1 MIELLLLIIIIW
13 VFLYLIYRFAFK
25 VVLTE
30 KRGEIIP
37 VRKIEIT
44 PKLILIVLSLFILLY
59 IISSFREVPIGHA
72 LLTFNIFTKKY
83 GIKTEGLQFVPRFFY
98 KTHLYNIRRQE
109 YTMTARKGEGEKKDI
124 DDSLWSPTK
133 EGLEVGLDLTCW
145 FRIPVENVIKIHRE
159 IGSDYNEKVIRP
171 SIRSEVRHII
181 SSHSVTEIYSSKR
194 EEIQKEIEKKI
205 KERLEKDGFLIEAVI
220 LRDVH
225 FTPDFAKAIEEKQIA
240 QQEAERMEYI
250 LEKEKKEAER
260 KKIEAKGKAD
270 AIRII
275 SEELKKNPMY
285 INYLYVDKLS
295 DKVKVVISDKGTIL
309 NLQSLDEK

>member
-1 MIELLLLIIIIW
+1 MIELIVVIIIIW
-13 VFLYLIYRFAFK
+13 LFLYLLYRFAFK
-25 VVLTE
+25 IVLTE
-30 KRGEIIP
+30 KSGEILP

-44 PKLILIVLSLFILLY
+44 PFIILIFLSFFIAIY
-59 IISSFREVPIGHA
+59 IILSFRQVPIGYT
-72 LLTFNIFTKKY
+72 LITFNIFTKKY
-83 GIKTEGLQFVPRFFY
+83 GLKSEGLQFVPRILY

-133 EGLEVGLDLTCW
+133 EGLQIGLDLTCW
-145 FRIPVENVIKIHRE
+145 FRIPADNVIKIHKE
-159 IGSDYNEKVIRP
+159 IGPDYNEKVIRP
-171 SIRSEVRHII
+171 AIRSEVRHTI
-181 SSHSVTEIYSSKR
+181 SSYSVTEIYSSRR
-194 EEIQKEIEKKI
+194 EEIQKEIEEKVKK
-205 KERLEKDGFLIEAVI
+205 RLEKDGFLIEAVF

-240 QQEAERMEYI
+240 QQEAERMEYL

-260 KKIEAKGKAD
+260 KKIEARGKAE

-275 SEELKKNPMY
+275 SEELRKNPLY
-285 INYLYVDKLS
+285 INYLFVDKLS